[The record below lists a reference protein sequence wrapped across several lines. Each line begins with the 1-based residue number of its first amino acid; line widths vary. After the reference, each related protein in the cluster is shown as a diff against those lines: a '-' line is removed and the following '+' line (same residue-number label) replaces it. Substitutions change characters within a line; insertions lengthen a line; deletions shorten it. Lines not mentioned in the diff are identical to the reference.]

1 MDKTDSKPV
10 SDKEL
15 EEESDIEEVIEKDGA
30 GYGDSQSLNAQPD
43 DWKMTDRFLGFRY
56 ELYGNVIN
64 TNLETSI
71 LSLIISF
78 FLF

>member
-1 MDKTDSKPV
+1 MLNYIYILSFAII
-10 SDKEL
+10 SIFL
-15 EEESDIEEVIEKDGA
+15 S
-30 GYGDSQSLNAQPD
+30 SLNAQPD

-71 LSLIISF
+71 QNQADELGCFGWVQKTIRDTLVGKYNS
-78 FLF
+78 